1 MIRVENKELLFSRE
15 DSRIGAEGDNSTVVR
30 SFRIPRVQN
39 DGVDLA
45 NLTFKVDILYKD
57 TNTSDIADLD
67 KTVTDENIDLD
78 WTISSTVSSHVGAI
92 IVNLRAFDGAGEL
105 KWRSYKGVVYIE
117 DVNGTITP
125 SSEQLTELERLEAS
139 IDNVLSSEASRQEA
153 EAQRQTAET
162 ARQETFDTN
171 EADRQSTFETN
182 ETDRQSAA
190 ESSESSR
197 AQVFAENE
205 ADREHDF
212 TEALT
217 EFNAAKTELQGYAK
231 TAESYA
237 KGGTGTRTGEG
248 TDNAKYYSERASSD
262 AVSAA
267 ASSTLAQEAA
277 ATASSLIGIVIPSFA
292 VDFTTGNLLYTD
304 YSTLDANVVFNIDTT
319 TGNLNYT
326 ITT

>member
-78 WTISSTVSSHVGAI
+78 WTITSSVASHVGAI
-92 IVNLRAFDGAGEL
+92 FINLRAFDAAGEL

-117 DVNGTITP
+117 DVNGTVVP
-125 SSEQLTELERLEAS
+125 SDRQLAELERLES
-139 IDNVLSSEASRQEA
+139 RIDDVLSSETSRKEA
-153 EAQRQTAET
+153 ELEREAAEAERQT
-162 ARQETFDTN
+162 
-171 EADRQSTFETN
+171 TFETN
-182 ETDRQSAA
+182 ETARQESFEANEATRQQTAA
-190 ESSESSR
+190 ESEASR
-197 AQVFAENE
+197 AQTFETNE
-205 ADREHDF
+205 AEREADF
-212 TEALT
+212 NEAIT
-217 EFNAAKTELQGYAK
+217 EFNTTKAELQGYAK

-237 KGGTGTRTGEG
+237 KGGTGTRSGED
-248 TDNAKYYSERASSD
+248 TDNAKYYSE
-262 AVSAA
+262 SAA
-267 ASSTLAQEAA
+267 SNAASAHDSSTSAQEAA
-277 ATASSLIGIVIPSFA
+277 ALASSLIGLIAPTFQ
-292 VDFTTGNLLYTD
+292 VDFTTGNLMYTD
-304 YSTLDANVVFNIDTT
+304 YSTLDANVSFSINSMS
-319 TGNLNYT
+319 GNLEYT